1 MQGSSES
8 AGAAEVKKWST
19 VEELCD
25 RHLGGRPSE
34 TTLKVFRN
42 VEGQRAEVRDFV
54 ERAFRLM
61 ARSKFKARDVSPFV
75 ARFFAVIA
83 PGILPGAWGGMVA
96 PFTVPG
102 RHKKI
107 DVYLRTNPW
116 REFESGSVML
126 DVGCG
131 FPPQTSIDAAQS
143 FPEWN
148 VVGADPSFGRYLLY
162 DERENY
168 ACMEENGAVRYFQPT
183 RPEEYLRLYSDREAT
198 VRHFS
203 ESFAKL
209 LPRLPAD
216 DGTMA
221 TAEHEG
227 KRLVRNPLRAYE
239 RANLKFVE
247 GGFGSS
253 GMPEADIVRSFNVL
267 IYFNAEFRRLAEEW
281 VAQVLRPGGLF
292 ICGRDD
298 AESLNAHYS
307 VYRKEGSRLVEKE
320 FAFGLETVRYCGWFA
335 LHDDERES
343 LRLSETLG
351 ILRSDREFLR
361 EYDARLDTLLAK
373 HRIAVRDEN
382 GHLIEPPDLLE
393 PAKAFP
399 VYLEIIREMEAEF
412 SERAVAVLQ
421 RAGLNAWRNPVGHIA
436 IGE

>member
-1 MQGSSES
+1 MEGSRQLRT
-8 AGAAEVKKWST
+8 AATKEWKT
-19 VEELCD
+19 VDELCD
-25 RHLGGRPSE
+25 RYLGGRPAES
-34 TTLKVFRN
+34 TLN
-42 VEGQRAEVRDFV
+42 VLKNAEGQRPEVRDFV

-61 ARSKFKARDVSPFV
+61 ARSKFHARDFAPFA
-75 ARFFAVIA
+75 ARFYTVVA

-107 DVYLRTNPW
+107 DAYLRANPW
-116 REFESGSVML
+116 TNFEPGTVML

-131 FPPQTSIDAAQS
+131 FPPQTSIDAAES

-148 VVGADPSFGRYLLY
+148 VVGADPMFGRYLLY

-168 ACMEENGAVRYFQPT
+168 ACMEESGKVRYFQPV

-198 VRHFS
+198 IRNFS
-203 ESFAKL
+203 EAFARL

-216 DGTMA
+216 GKTLA
-221 TAEHEG
+221 SAEHEG

-239 RANLKFVE
+239 RANLRFVE

-253 GMPEADIVRSFNVL
+253 GLPEAGIVRSFNVL
-267 IYFNAEFRRLAEEW
+267 IYFNGEFRRRAEEW

-307 VYRKEGSRLVEKE
+307 VYRKEGDRLVEKE
-320 FAFGLETVRYCGWFA
+320 FAFGLETLRYSAWFA
-335 LHDDERES
+335 LHDDERETW
-343 LRLSETLG
+343 RLAEILG

-361 EYDARLDTLLAK
+361 DYDARMDALLAQ
-373 HRIAVRDEN
+373 HRLAVRDAN
-382 GHLIEPPDLLE
+382 GNLVEPPDVID
-393 PAKAFP
+393 PARAFP
-399 VYLEIIREMEAEF
+399 IYLDMVREIEGEF
-412 SERAVAVLQ
+412 TERAVAVLE
-421 RAGLNAWRNPVGHIA
+421 RAGMRAWRNPVGHVA
-436 IGE
+436 IGG

>member
-1 MQGSSES
+1 M
-8 AGAAEVKKWST
+8 KRWST

-25 RHLGGRPSE
+25 RHLGGLPSE
-34 TTLKVFRN
+34 TTLKVFRS
-42 VEGQRAEVRDFV
+42 VEGQRPEVREFV

-61 ARSKFKARDVSPFV
+61 ERSKFNARDVSPFV

-107 DVYLRTNPW
+107 DAYLRANPW
-116 REFESGSVML
+116 AKFEPGTVML

-143 FPEWN
+143 FPEWS

-168 ACMEENGAVRYFQPT
+168 ACMEESGAVRYFQPM
-183 RPEEYLRLYSDREAT
+183 RPEEYLRLYSDRDAT

-203 ESFAKL
+203 EAFANL

-216 DGTMA
+216 DGTLA
-221 TAEHEG
+221 TVEEEG

-239 RANLKFVE
+239 RTNLKFVE
-247 GGFGSS
+247 GGFGSN
-253 GMPEADIVRSFNVL
+253 GMPEANIVRSFNVL
-267 IYFNAEFRRLAEEW
+267 IYFDGEFRRRAEEW
-281 VAQVLRPGGLF
+281 AAQILRPGGLF

-307 VYRKEGSRLVEKE
+307 VYRKEGDRLVEKE

-335 LHDDERES
+335 LHDDERETW
-343 LRLSETLG
+343 RLAEILG
-351 ILRSDREFLR
+351 ILRSDQVFLR
-361 EYDARLDTLLAK
+361 DYDARMDALLAK
-373 HRIAVRDEN
+373 HRLAVRDADGN
-382 GHLIEPPDLLE
+382 VVEPADVLE
-393 PAKAFP
+393 PARAFP
-399 VYLEIIREMEAEF
+399 IYLEIMRELEAEF
-412 SERAVAVLQ
+412 TERAVAVLE
-421 RAGLNAWRNPVGHIA
+421 RAGLHAWRNPVGHIA
-436 IGE
+436 IGD